1 MCRGSSTTTANNSE
15 RKSSPSLMIKRR
27 TSSTIDDL
35 SSDLSSSTRSRTSSS
50 SSSLTSSSSII
61 SDDEESDEISDSSD
75 ICDDLD
81 GLLKNDDDDE
91 DFKPVEEEESKSAKP
106 MAVARLRRFS
116 LNLSFLKSSSKSKT
130 KRDAKLDEI
139 ATPPTSASLTNELEC
154 SNLINRQRRFQLN
167 KRFFSIIKKK
177 KETTNS
183 RVESNENEFYCS
195 SPQQELKEKKSEERQ
210 SRCRH
215 LSNQPSVVAVKSP
228 VRSKSLGNL
237 DHVDI
242 GESPRW
248 IRSRAKSSGVPAST
262 ARQCEAVK
270 DRCLVRVC
278 NEQGRLLLAKK
289 KSSLP
294 VYMKAAT
301 AVNAVTANQ
310 IAMSSSTKFSTSEAE
325 TIVMAAS
332 NNQSANNLRSSF
344 CRQLSHS
351 PTIVNT
357 VGKNHIG
364 YN

>member
-1 MCRGSSTTTANNSE
+1 
-15 RKSSPSLMIKRR
+15 MIKRR

-35 SSDLSSSTRSRTSSS
+35 SSDLSSSTRSRTNSS
-50 SSSLTSSSSII
+50 SSSLTSSSSIT
-61 SDDEESDEISDSSD
+61 SDDEESEEMSDSSD
-75 ICDDLD
+75 ICDELD

-91 DFKPVEEEESKSAKP
+91 DEDFKPVAEETSKSAKP

-154 SNLINRQRRFQLN
+154 SNLISRQRRFQLN

-177 KETTNS
+177 KET

-195 SPQQELKEKKSEERQ
+195 SPQQELKNETKCEERQ

-215 LSNQPSVVAVKSP
+215 LSSNQPRAVAAIKSP

-242 GESPRW
+242 GESPSW

-262 ARQCEAVK
+262 ARQCEVVK
-270 DRCLVRVC
+270 GRCVVRVC
-278 NEQGRLLLAKK
+278 NEQGRLLFAKK

-294 VYMKAAT
+294 VYMKGAT
-301 AVNAVTANQ
+301 AVNAATANQ

-357 VGKNHIG
+357 VGKNHILIVIVKKIDFI
-364 YN
+364 